1 MLKVGCVTIELPAG
15 LIDKGESPEQ
25 AALRELKEET
35 GYVGTVAECSGPIC
49 MSPGLTDES
58 VKLVIVDVE
67 LESPENVRPMQELE
81 ETEFITVVSSSPL
94 HPMRTHARTHVLSHG
109 KD

>member
-1 MLKVGCVTIELPAG
+1 MTIELPAG

-35 GYVGTVAECSGPIC
+35 GYVGTVADCSGPIC

-67 LESPENVRPMQELE
+67 LDAPENVRPVQSLE
-81 ETEFITVVSSSPL
+81 ETEFITVPSPPHHL
-94 HPMRTHARTHVLSHG
+94 AHACTRMHACMRVRSREQA
-109 KD
+109 